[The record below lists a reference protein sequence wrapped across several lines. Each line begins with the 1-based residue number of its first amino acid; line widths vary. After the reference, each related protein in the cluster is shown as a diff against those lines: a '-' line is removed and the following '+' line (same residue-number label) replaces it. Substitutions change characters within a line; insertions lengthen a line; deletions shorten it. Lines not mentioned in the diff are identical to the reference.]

1 MWYHMLFVP
10 GHVAMPV
17 QYFIS
22 ILMRKMFGILT
33 YTILIY
39 HYKGYILYRFKMSGY
54 KVFLQDGGDIR
65 EGLTCT
71 YCKLVLKDPVQ
82 TSESGQR
89 FCWECYHKAP
99 RYACILAIN
108 TR

>member
-1 MWYHMLFVP
+1 
-10 GHVAMPV
+10 
-17 QYFIS
+17 
-22 ILMRKMFGILT
+22 
-33 YTILIY
+33 
-39 HYKGYILYRFKMSGY
+39 MSGY

-99 RYACILAIN
+99 RYMHAF
-108 TR
+108 